1 MIYALGGIMSL
12 SDKDRLHRTF
22 FSGFPKVSS
31 EMPEVQT
38 DASEKGWFPERTK
51 AHHLI
56 TKMVES
62 ILEILLSNIKMASKT
77 NNMQK
82 AKKEGLVL
90 L

>member
-12 SDKDRLHRTF
+12 SDKDRVRWAF

-38 DASEKGWFPERTK
+38 DASEKGWLPERTK
-51 AHHLI
+51 AHHPI
-56 TKMVES
+56 TKKVES
-62 ILEILLSNIKMASKT
+62 MLEILLSDIKVASKT

-82 AKKEGLVL
+82 VKKEGL
-90 L
+90 